1 VNLDRFPRIPLA
13 HLPTA
18 LEPAPRL
25 GAAIGLPKLWL
36 KRDDCTGLAMGG
48 NKARKLEYLL
58 AEAVEQRADVLLTC
72 GGVQSNHARMT
83 AAAACKLGM
92 ASVLFLCDP
101 QPAVE
106 QGNLLLDRLFGAEVR
121 FLPGAA
127 ISDSN
132 AAMEAEAAELR
143 ARGRRPY
150 IIPVGG
156 STPLGCLGYVRAVRE
171 LAEQARAQG
180 LRLDAI
186 TITAGSTGTLAGTL
200 LGARAFLPETRVYG
214 ISVSPRA
221 EAGQRK
227 CAGIIRDAAELRAQG
242 RRPYISPVGGS
253 TPLGCL
259 GYVRA
264 VRELAEQAREQG
276 LRIDAITITAGSTGT
291 LAGTLLGARAFLP
304 ETRVYGISV
313 SPRAEAGQRKCAG
326 IIRDAADLLGVDWRP
341 EPAEVPV
348 LDDWLGP
355 AYGVPTPE
363 GLEALRL
370 AARLEGVLLDPVYTG
385 KAVAGTRGLAA
396 RGDLRPHETVVFWH
410 TGGAPA
416 LFAFN
421 EILAESA

>member
-72 GGVQSNHARMT
+72 GGVQSIHARMT

-101 QPAVE
+101 PPAVE

-121 FLPGAA
+121 FLPGAP

-150 IIPVGG
+150 I
-156 STPLGCLGYVRAVRE
+156 
-171 LAEQARAQG
+171 
-180 LRLDAI
+180 
-186 TITAGSTGTLAGTL
+186 
-200 LGARAFLPETRVYG
+200 F
-214 ISVSPRA
+214 
-221 EAGQRK
+221 
-227 CAGIIRDAAELRAQG
+227 
-242 RRPYISPVGGS
+242 PVGGS

-326 IIRDAADLLGVDWRP
+326 IIRDAAELLGADWRP

-355 AYGVPTPE
+355 AYGIPTPE

-385 KAVAGTRGLAA
+385 KALAGTRGLAA
-396 RGDLRPHETVVFWH
+396 RSDLQPHETVVFWH